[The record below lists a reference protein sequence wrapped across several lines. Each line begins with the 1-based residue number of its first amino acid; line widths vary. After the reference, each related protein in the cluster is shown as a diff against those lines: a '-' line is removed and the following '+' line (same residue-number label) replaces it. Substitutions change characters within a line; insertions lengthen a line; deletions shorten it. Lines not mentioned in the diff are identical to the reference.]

1 MTTDTPFYIL
11 DPAVPYGAIDDNNG
25 LKLIATIRNGIHFRT
40 FWHFA
45 HAIPFSLHEWSSF
58 LHVSER
64 TMQRYQSEQKTFDP
78 LQSEK
83 ILQIALLFKLG
94 IQVWGDADKFHS
106 WLDTESI
113 ALGKIKPKS
122 LLDSSI
128 GIQMLNDE
136 LGRIE
141 HGVLA

>member
-1 MTTDTPFYIL
+1 MKSVTPDYIL
-11 DPAVPYGAIDDNNG
+11 DPAVPYGTIDDKNG
-25 LKLIATIRNGIHFRT
+25 LKLIDIIRNGIHFRT
-40 FWHFA
+40 FWRFA
-45 HAIPFSLHEWSSF
+45 HTIPFTLNDWSSY

-83 ILQIALLFKLG
+83 IIEIALLFKKG
-94 IQVWGDADKFHS
+94 SEVWGDSDKFHS

-136 LGRIE
+136 IGRIE
-141 HGVLA
+141 YGVLA